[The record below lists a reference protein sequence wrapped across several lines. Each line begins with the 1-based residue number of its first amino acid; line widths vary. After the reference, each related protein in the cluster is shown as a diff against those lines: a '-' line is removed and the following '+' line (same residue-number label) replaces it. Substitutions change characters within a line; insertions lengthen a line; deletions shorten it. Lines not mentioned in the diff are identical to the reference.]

1 VIAKRSFIFAIFA
14 ATLALGG
21 GAAHLPGQTP
31 SPSSIP
37 LDLNDKGSF
46 AVSFAGHPLGTEK
59 FVIRSSSTKIE
70 ADAEIELKSEQ
81 AGQTVNIKSNPKLV
95 LSPQF
100 EPQTYVINQ
109 KGAPEFHLEVD
120 FHTSPAKSKLRLANK
135 KEDDVRE
142 FALTKDVVVLD
153 DNVINHYQL
162 LVDRFAQKSDKQQT
176 FNAYT
181 PQEAVPGVLD
191 VQDIGSEEVDVAGK
205 KEMMRHL
212 VVSTELARVDLWVD
226 AQHHLQRI
234 LIPAIQLEGIRT
246 K

>member
-1 VIAKRSFIFAIFA
+1 MITKRSVVSAIFA
-14 ATLALGG
+14 ASLAAAG
-21 GAAHLPGQTP
+21 GATSVAGQSPGA
-31 SPSSIP
+31 SPPP
-37 LDLNDKGSF
+37 LELNDKGSF
-46 AVSFAGHPLGTEK
+46 AVSFAGHPLGTER
-59 FVIRSSSTKIE
+59 FVIKSSPTRIE
-70 ADAEIELKSEQ
+70 ADAEIELKSQQ
-81 AGQTVNIKSNPKLV
+81 AGQTLDIKSTPKLV

-120 FHTSPAKSKLRLANK
+120 FRSSPAKSKLRLATK

-162 LVDRFAQKSDKQQT
+162 LVDRFASKPDKQQT

-181 PQEAVPGVLD
+181 PQEAVPGTLD
-191 VQDIGSEEVDVAGK
+191 VQDIGTEEVEAAGK

-226 AQHHLQRI
+226 SQQHLQRI
-234 LIPAIQLEGIRT
+234 LIPAIQLEGVRT